1 MKAYT
6 IHEAGGV
13 ENLRVEELPAPLVG
27 EEDVLIQVKAIGINP
42 IDVKTRSGKGLFN
55 LLKNESPLIL
65 GWDVAG
71 VIVETGKRVTR
82 VRKGDEVFGMINF
95 PGHGKAYAEYVAAP
109 ASHLAVKPA
118 NISFPEAAASS
129 LAALTAWQALHAFS
143 PVQKGQRVLVHAA
156 AGGVGHFAVQM
167 AKTMG
172 AWVAGTSS
180 SKNKDFILSLGA
192 DVHIDYEAAPLRTQT
207 RDVDFV
213 LDTIGGSTIDSS
225 LEVMKKGAVI
235 VSIPSGSNEMVAE
248 KAKAAGMQGHTFKVS
263 SNGSDMRSIADLL
276 TKGALKPHV
285 SHIFSFQE
293 MRDAHDRM
301 ETGRTRGKLIV
312 SVP

>member
-13 ENLRVEELPAPLVG
+13 ENLCLEELPAPLVG
-27 EEDVLIQVKAIGINP
+27 EEDVLIRVKAIGINP

-65 GWDVAG
+65 GWDAAG
-71 VIVETGKRVTR
+71 VIVESGKKVTR
-82 VRKGDEVFGMINF
+82 FRKGDEVFGMINF
-95 PGHGKAYAEYVAAP
+95 PGHGKTYAEYVAAP
-109 ASHLAVKPA
+109 ASHLAPKPA
-118 NISFPEAAASS
+118 NISFPEVAAFS
-129 LAALTAWQALHAFS
+129 LAALTAWQALRAFS
-143 PVQKGQRVLVHAA
+143 PIQKGQRVLVHAA
-156 AGGVGHFAVQM
+156 AGGVGHFAVQI

-180 SKNKDFILSLGA
+180 SRNKDFILSLGA
-192 DVHIDYEAAPLRTQT
+192 DAHIDYEAAPLSTQT
-207 RDVDFV
+207 GDIDFV
-213 LDTIGGSTIDSS
+213 LDTIGGTIIDSS
-225 LEVMKKGAVI
+225 LEVMKKGGMI

-248 KAKAAGMQGHTFKVS
+248 KAKAAGMLGHTFKVT
-263 SNGSDMRSIADLL
+263 SNGTDMLSIADLL
-276 TKGALKPHV
+276 TKGVLKPHV
-285 SHIFSFQE
+285 SHIFPFHE
-293 MRDAHDRM
+293 MRNAHARM

>member
-13 ENLRVEELPAPLVG
+13 ENLCLEELPAPLAG
-27 EEDVLIQVKAIGINP
+27 EEDVLIQAKAIGINP

-65 GWDVAG
+65 GWDAAG
-71 VIVETGKRVTR
+71 VIVESGKKVTR
-82 VRKGDEVFGMINF
+82 FRKGDEVFGMINF
-95 PGHGKAYAEYVAAP
+95 PGHGKTYAEYVAAP
-109 ASHLAVKPA
+109 ASHLAPKPA

-143 PVQKGQRVLVHAA
+143 PIQKGQRVLVHAA
-156 AGGVGHFAVQM
+156 AGGVGHFAVQI

-180 SKNKDFILSLGA
+180 SRNKDFILSLGA
-192 DVHIDYEAAPLRTQT
+192 DAHIDYEAAPLSTQT
-207 RDVDFV
+207 GDIDFV
-213 LDTIGGSTIDSS
+213 LDTIGGTTIDSS
-225 LEVMKKGAVI
+225 LEVMKKGAMI

-248 KAKAAGMQGHTFKVS
+248 KAKAAGMLGYTFKVT
-263 SNGSDMRSIADLL
+263 SNGTDMLSIADLL
-276 TKGALKPHV
+276 TKGTLKPHV
-285 SHIFSFQE
+285 SHIFPFQE
-293 MRDAHDRM
+293 MRDAHARM

-312 SVP
+312 SIP